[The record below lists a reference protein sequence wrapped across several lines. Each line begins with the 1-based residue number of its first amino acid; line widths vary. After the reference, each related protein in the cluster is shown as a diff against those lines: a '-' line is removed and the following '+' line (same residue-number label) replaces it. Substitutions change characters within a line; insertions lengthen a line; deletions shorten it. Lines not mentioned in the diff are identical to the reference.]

1 MPNGIKFGIVALEN
15 SGKTTLISKLE
26 NALVMS
32 TDNKAFRGKVP
43 HFRYS
48 EYSGMENMTNTLADK
63 LEAYEA
69 KFGELPKTLVIDS
82 VTHLANNMEKYWND
96 KPGVTGF
103 AVWAGL
109 GKDIMDLNAYLEDTI
124 LPAGINVIFTSH
136 CQYDAD
142 TGKYKIAAPGNF
154 GKNGSWLSVTDEAG
168 FIEVKGNK
176 RLIHFKTMKFPCRT
190 LQEDLPDSILVD
202 EFDINAHIT
211 LLSSGAEEADEWTI

>member
-1 MPNGIKFGIVALEN
+1 MANGIKFGIVALEN
-15 SGKTTLISKLE
+15 SGKTTLISKLD

-48 EYSGMENMTNTLADK
+48 EYSGMENMTNTIADK

-82 VTHLANNMEKYWND
+82 VTHLANNMEKYWNE
-96 KPGVTGF
+96 KATGF
-103 AVWAGL
+103 NVWSGL
-109 GKDIMDLNAYLEDTI
+109 GKDILDLNAYLEDTI

-136 CQYDAD
+136 CQYDPD
-142 TGKYKIAAPGNF
+142 TNKYKISAPGNF

-168 FIEVKGNK
+168 FIEIKGSK
-176 RLIHFKTMKFPCRT
+176 RIFHFKTMKFPCRT
-190 LQEDLPDSILVD
+190 LHDELPDSIELD
-202 EFDINAHIT
+202 AFDINEHIT
-211 LLSSGAEEADEWTI
+211 LLSSAAEESDEWTI